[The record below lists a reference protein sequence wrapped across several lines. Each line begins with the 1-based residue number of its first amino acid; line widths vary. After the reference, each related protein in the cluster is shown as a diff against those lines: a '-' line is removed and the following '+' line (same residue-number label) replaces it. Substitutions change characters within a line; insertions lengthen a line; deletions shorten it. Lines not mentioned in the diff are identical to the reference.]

1 MNYGTIKNYDIANGT
16 GVRVSLFVSGC
27 RHHCKGCFNSETWD
41 FNYGNPYTKEVEAE
55 ILEALKPAYIQG
67 FSLLGGEPFEPEN
80 QRALLPFLRRLR
92 RELPEKRVEVKRLS
106 RLAGEPVVFRLKALT
121 YDQTRRVQDKPRG
134 EQAVQAVLLGCVEP
148 DWKDRSL
155 LAPGSVA
162 TPIDAIKSKLTAG
175 EIDEL
180 YIEIQMLS
188 GYIDR
193 ALADVKNA

>member
-1 MNYGTIKNYDIANGT
+1 MDKKPT
-16 GVRVSLFVSGC
+16 VSVL
-27 RHHCKGCFNSETWD
+27 D
-41 FNYGNPYTKEVEAE
+41 
-55 ILEALKPAYIQG
+55 
-67 FSLLGGEPFEPEN
+67 LLL
-80 QRALLPFLRRLR
+80 RADLPDVR

-180 YIEIQMLS
+180 AVEIQMLG
-188 GYIDR
+188 GYIVR
-193 ALADVKNA
+193 ALEDVKNA

>member
-1 MNYGTIKNYDIANGT
+1 MDKKSS
-16 GVRVSLFVSGC
+16 VSVL
-27 RHHCKGCFNSETWD
+27 D
-41 FNYGNPYTKEVEAE
+41 
-55 ILEALKPAYIQG
+55 
-67 FSLLGGEPFEPEN
+67 LLLRPE
-80 QRALLPFLRRLR
+80 LPDVR

-134 EQAVQAVLLGCVEP
+134 EQAVEMVLLGCTEP
-148 DWKDRSL
+148 NWR
-155 LAPGSVA
+155 APGLLDPAKNIA
-162 TPIDAIKSKLTAG
+162 TPIDAIKAKLTAG

>member
-1 MNYGTIKNYDIANGT
+1 MDKKP
-16 GVRVSLFVSGC
+16 FVSVL
-27 RHHCKGCFNSETWD
+27 D
-41 FNYGNPYTKEVEAE
+41 
-55 ILEALKPAYIQG
+55 
-67 FSLLGGEPFEPEN
+67 LLLRPD
-80 QRALLPFLRRLR
+80 LPDVR

-148 DWKDRSL
+148 DWKDKSL

-193 ALADVKNA
+193 ALADVKNG